1 MLHRYQLL
9 LVLSKEM
16 VAKWQNITDDHKS
29 FNDKLVELKSWLED
43 LEGKPAQI
51 LDDDE
56 LDINNKLSQLQSIY
70 GNSDKTS
77 AKISLLT
84 SLGEGL
90 YPDTSAAGR
99 ETIREQLKEIRERYS
114 RPINAKKCVN
124 SIKT

>member
-16 VAKWQNITDDHKS
+16 VAKWQSITDDHKS
-29 FNDKLVELKSWLED
+29 FNDKLVELNSWLED
-43 LEGKPAQI
+43 LESKPAQI
-51 LDDDE
+51 LDDDD

-90 YPDTSAAGR
+90 YTDTSAAGR

-114 RPINAKKCVN
+114 RPIDAKTYMN
-124 SIKT
+124 